1 MKLTIVGLFMLMTAG
16 LAHAQEASTGALQPP
31 ATKLEA
37 FTARTGIVTIKAY
50 TKVGVVTGLGRVN
63 IDVLELRD
71 ALNPTAREY
80 GIRIIVR
87 ESGKAEKENSSFI
100 DADEIDSL
108 IRGVNYIAKI
118 DKSVTSL
125 NEFEAK
131 YKTRD
136 DFAITTFSSRDGE
149 VNVAV
154 TSGRAPKASAF
165 FKLSDMEQIKTFLTE
180 AKAKIDAAKAA
191 AR

>member
-1 MKLTIVGLFMLMTAG
+1 MKLKFVGLLIVMTAG
-16 LAHAQEASTGALQPP
+16 LVHAQEASQSTMQPP

-37 FTARTGIVTIKAY
+37 FSARTGIVTIKAY
-50 TKVGVVTGLGRVN
+50 TKVGVVSGLGRVN

-80 GIRIIVR
+80 GIRIVVR
-87 ESGKAEKENSSFI
+87 ESGKQEKENSSFI

-108 IRGVNYIAKI
+108 IRGINYIAKI
-118 DKSVTSL
+118 DKRVTSL

-131 YKTRD
+131 FKTKD
-136 DFAITTFSSRDGE
+136 DFSITTFSSRDGE
-149 VNVAV
+149 VGVAV
-154 TSGRAPKASAF
+154 SSGRPAKAAAF
-165 FKLSDMEQIKTFLTE
+165 FKLSDLEQIKALLSE

-191 AR
+191 IQ